1 MEQTSKPLPR
11 VDALPNELILE
22 VLTYLG
28 AADFFVLQR
37 VSRFFRRLIASS
49 AVNKLWQAEGER
61 YSVPELVSP
70 GASLQRALFLIV
82 VSLRS
87 EDIDPAVAFCVLE
100 TGASALHGYA
110 FGPDVDDIRDELD
123 RLLPLAEGAPWS
135 TSFITSPLPTDAEE
149 LWKVW
154 QVVQTSR
161 ALKKGELAVRL

>member
-70 GASLQRALFLIV
+70 
-82 VSLRS
+82 
-87 EDIDPAVAFCVLE
+87 
-100 TGASALHGYA
+100 ASALHGYA